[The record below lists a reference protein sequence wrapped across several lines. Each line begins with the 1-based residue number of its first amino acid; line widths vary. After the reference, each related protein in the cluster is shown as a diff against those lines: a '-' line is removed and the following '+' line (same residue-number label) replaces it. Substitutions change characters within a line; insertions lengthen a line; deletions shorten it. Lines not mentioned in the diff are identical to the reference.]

1 MLTRFIFCLLIFVST
16 SAFAQL
22 PTKAPAFDT
31 ITVKRNLGTNM
42 YYIKDVV
49 VRPVDL
55 KAFFD
60 KNTQEYQYMKKA
72 NTNLWIAYGFSFAG
86 GLLIGVQISDKFLSK
101 TVDKNLIYAGL
112 GLIAV
117 GIPFN
122 AFYNKFSLKAV
133 KAYNRK

>member
-1 MLTRFIFCLLIFVST
+1 MLNRFIFCLLIFVST
-16 SAFAQL
+16 SAFAQI
-22 PTKAPAFDT
+22 PTKTPAFDT

-42 YYIKDVV
+42 YYMNGVV

-60 KNTQEYQYMKKA
+60 KNTQEYQLMKKA

-86 GLLIGVQISDKFLSK
+86 GVLIGTQISNRFLSK
-101 TVDKNLIYAGL
+101 PVDNNKIYAGMSL
-112 GLIAV
+112 FAI

-122 AFYNKFSLKAV
+122 MVYNAFSLKAV